1 MSDNSTQDPN
11 TGETGATSGID
22 APSTPEASPSST
34 STDTPQ
40 PDASST
46 SASNADAAAAGTST
60 APPLPPAY
68 GAPTP
73 GDAAATPA
81 PPAYPAPATDAP
93 PASGSTGY
101 GAPATD
107 APPASGSTGYGA
119 PATDAAPAYGATP
132 YGTQGYP
139 APAYGTAAYGAQ
151 GYAGYG
157 TQGYGSY
164 AATARTNVLAI
175 ISLVAS
181 IAGFVMLPFVGP
193 LVGVI
198 TGHIG
203 LAQIKRSGEKGRGLA
218 LTGVILGWVNIALIV
233 ISIALFFT
241 FFLAT
246 SSSYRY

>member
-107 APPASGSTGYGA
+107 A
-119 PATDAAPAYGATP
+119 APAYGATP
-132 YGTQGYP
+132 YGTRGYP

>member
-81 PPAYPAPATDAP
+81 PPAYP
-93 PASGSTGY
+93 
-101 GAPATD
+101 APATD

>member
-1 MSDNSTQDPN
+1 VSDNSTQDPN

-107 APPASGSTGYGA
+107 A
-119 PATDAAPAYGATP
+119 APAYGATP
-132 YGTQGYP
+132 YGTRGYP